1 MKHPTVLACVAVLM
15 NSAIPLGAQ
24 QDSAA
29 LSVAARARASS
40 RVVVATAVNVTPSWQ
55 TSQYGDRLIVSRVTL
70 QVEQMLKGTAANSVV
85 MDVEGGTIGDLT
97 LRVSSQ
103 TPVNVG
109 DRAVFFLDQTATGID
124 VPHLKGQGVLKLTG
138 NDEVQGLGL
147 RLEDIRRAV
156 QAVVA
161 R

>member
-1 MKHPTVLACVAVLM
+1 M
-15 NSAIPLGAQ
+15 NSTIPLVAQ

-156 QAVVA
+156 QAVAA